1 MGKLLSMTECEKE
14 SMFAYDIE
22 VADNHNYF
30 AENILVHNCKNPQS
44 QQGKGILKV
53 KSDCM
58 IAMTGTPLLNNPFD
72 LYIILKWLGY
82 EKHAFGA
89 FKNHYATFG
98 GYGGYE
104 VVGYK
109 NLDEL
114 QEQLNAIM
122 LRRRKEEV
130 LDLPEKT
137 YIDEYVD
144 MTSAQKKI
152 YDEVTAEVKENI
164 DMIKTAP
171 NPLAELIRMR
181 QATGY
186 TGILSSSVQESAKL
200 DRMEELVEE
209 ATENGKKVI
218 IFSNWTQ
225 MTDEI
230 MNRMRKYNPAVITGQ
245 TKDADR
251 QSEVNRF
258 QQDDTCKVF
267 LGTTGAAGT
276 GITLT
281 AATVEIFLDE
291 PWNKGLYEQAVDR
304 AYRIGQKNNLTV
316 YTILCKGTIDEKV
329 HMLVAKKGAMSD
341 AIVDGALNKQNRGEV
356 LDFLLS

>member
-1 MGKLLSMTECEKE
+1 MLSCSAEEKKKC
-14 SMFAYDIE
+14 STY
-22 VADNHNYF
+22 
-30 AENILVHNCKNPQS
+30 
-44 QQGKGILKV
+44 LK
-53 KSDCM
+53 
-58 IAMTGTPLLNNPFD
+58 
-72 LYIILKWLGY
+72 
-82 EKHAFGA
+82 
-89 FKNHYATFG
+89 
-98 GYGGYE
+98 
-104 VVGYK
+104 
-109 NLDEL
+109 
-114 QEQLNAIM
+114 
-122 LRRRKEEV
+122 
-130 LDLPEKT
+130 KT

-186 TGILSSSVQESAKL
+186 TGILSSSIQESAKL

-209 ATENGKKVI
+209 ATDNGKKVI

-258 QQDDTCKVF
+258 QHDDTCKVF

-316 YTILCKGTIDEKV
+316 YTILCKGTIDERV
-329 HMLVAKKGAMSD
+329 HELVAKKGAMSD
-341 AIVDGALNKQNRGEV
+341 AIVDGTLNKQNRGEV